1 MKFTAGHVMLI
12 ALGVVLGGCASG
24 GVNLDIPGLSGK
36 VSDEEQ
42 IARLLEDVHL
52 GMETRKV
59 SKIMRHVSPNY
70 LDEAGRD
77 LEGIRAYLDHIMNN
91 YREIR
96 INRSGPSILV
106 EGDRARVIE
115 TFGTV
120 GDPGNFQTPPVT
132 LQGQVAVYLE
142 RTEGGWKI
150 VEWGAIS

>member
-1 MKFTAGHVMLI
+1 MKCAGYVMII
-12 ALGVVLGGCASG
+12 ALGMLLAGCAG
-24 GVNLDIPGLSGK
+24 DGVNLDIPGLTGK
-36 VSDEEQ
+36 ASDEEQ
-42 IARLLEDVHL
+42 IAKLLEDVHL

-70 LDEAGRD
+70 LDEEGRD

-91 YREIR
+91 YREIK
-96 INRSGPSILV
+96 INRSAPSVLV

-115 TFGTV
+115 TFGTS

-142 RTEGGWKI
+142 RADGGWKI

>member
-70 LDEAGRD
+70 LDEAVWKMTMRHPVIQRG
-77 LEGIRAYLDHIMNN
+77 LLRAGFSDK
-91 YREIR
+91 
-96 INRSGPSILV
+96 S
-106 EGDRARVIE
+106 
-115 TFGTV
+115 
-120 GDPGNFQTPPVT
+120 
-132 LQGQVAVYLE
+132 
-142 RTEGGWKI
+142 
-150 VEWGAIS
+150 